1 VVELDVGAGGSSG
14 AGAGEA
20 DELGALGAAAWLSLP
35 LGGGLLGEAAAGA
48 AAFGLSL
55 AVPLIVPELPSSAP
69 AAQITTITTAAVP
82 AVAMARRRR

>member
-1 VVELDVGAGGSSG
+1 MVELEVEVGAGGSSG
-14 AGAGEA
+14 AGVGEA
-20 DELGALGAAAWLSLP
+20 DELGAPAWLSRP

-48 AAFGLSL
+48 APFGLSL

>member
-1 VVELDVGAGGSSG
+1 VVVVVDGDGAGGSSG
-14 AGAGEA
+14 AGLGEA
-20 DELGALGAAAWLSLP
+20 DELGEPAWLSRP

-48 AAFGLSL
+48 PFGWSL